1 METTIECFIIAVGID
16 SNTTSNINYIVKV
29 IPMSDWSVSC
39 LSFPLVPKSFSS
51 PMLTYKTVTELSAFT
66 VNHDGYVKFC
76 VRAYMCVCVYI
87 CMCACI
93 CLYMDAIMF
102 LFAC

>member
-39 LSFPLVPKSFSS
+39 LSFPLVPKTFSS

-66 VNHDGYVKFC
+66 VNHDGYVIMYLYVFMYVCLC
-76 VRAYMCVCVYI
+76 VYMC
-87 CMCACI
+87 
-93 CLYMDAIMF
+93 
-102 LFAC
+102 